1 MVINMETDHVY
12 EKGQLYQITLSD
24 LQTDPNQPRK
34 VIDPQALEELTTSI
48 ARMGVVQ
55 PIVFRCDD
63 TNNLV
68 IVAGERR
75 VTAARAAGISTI
87 PAIFIDGN
95 YAEVAL
101 VENLLRQDLTP
112 VEEAEAMQTLMTRQ
126 QYTQE
131 QLGAII
137 GKAQNTL
144 SEILSI
150 NRLPQEVRDD
160 CRGNRTISRSA
171 LITIAKKKQ
180 ARAMVSGYTAVKAKI
195 EKGKTTRKKKPIE
208 TAQVAIDSIARFQ
221 QKISA
226 LDMAEW
232 SDADK
237 TYFQTTM
244 ENLKAEIDNVL
255 AAIAAPA
262 QTSTATP
269 STRKTT
275 VSKMRS

>member
-160 CRGNRTISRSA
+160 CRGNRAISRSA

-208 TAQVAIDSIARFQ
+208 TAQVAIDSIAKFQ
-221 QKISA
+221 QKIST
-226 LDMAEW
+226 LDMTEW
-232 SDADK
+232 ADADK

-269 STRKTT
+269 STRKTS
-275 VSKMRS
+275 VSKMKG

>member
-1 MVINMETDHVY
+1 MENELNY
-12 EKGQLYQITLSD
+12 EKGQLYQIALSD
-24 LQTDPNQPRK
+24 LQADPNQPRK
-34 VIDPQALEELTTSI
+34 ILDPLALDELTTSI
-48 ARMGVVQ
+48 AKMGVVQ
-55 PIVFRCDD
+55 SIVFRRDD
-63 TNNLV
+63 ANNLV

-75 VTAARAAGISTI
+75 VTAARAAGITTI
-87 PAIFIDGN
+87 PALFIEGN

-126 QYTQE
+126 QYTQD

-180 ARAMVSGYTAVKAKI
+180 TRAMVTGYNAVKAKI
-195 EKGKTTRKKKPIE
+195 EKGKTTRKKKPTE
-208 TAQVAIDSIARFQ
+208 TAQVAIDSIAKFQ
-221 QKISA
+221 QKITS
-226 LDMAEW
+226 LDPAQW
-232 SDADK
+232 ADADK
-237 TYFQTTM
+237 TSFQTVL
-244 ENLKAEIDNVL
+244 ESLKAEIDN
-255 AAIAAPA
+255 AIAAMA
-262 QTSTATP
+262 ASVQKTATTT
-269 STRKTT
+269 TRKSSA
-275 VSKMRS
+275 SKKSA

>member
-1 MVINMETDHVY
+1 METEHIY

-34 VIDPQALEELTTSI
+34 VIDPQALDELTTSI
-48 ARMGVVQ
+48 AKMGVVQ
-55 PIVFRCDD
+55 PIVFRYDD
-63 TNNLV
+63 SNNLV

-160 CRGNRTISRSA
+160 CRGNRAISRSA

-195 EKGKTTRKKKPIE
+195 EKGKTARKKKPTE
-208 TAQVAIDSIARFQ
+208 TVQVAIDSIAKFQ
-221 QKISA
+221 QKIST
-226 LDMAEW
+226 LDMTEW
-232 SDADK
+232 ADADK

-244 ENLKAEIDNVL
+244 ENLKAEIDNIL

-269 STRKTT
+269 STRKTS
-275 VSKMRS
+275 VSKKRG

>member
-1 MVINMETDHVY
+1 MENELNY
-12 EKGQLYQITLSD
+12 EKGQLYQIALSD
-24 LQTDPNQPRK
+24 LQADPNQPRK
-34 VIDPQALEELTTSI
+34 ILDPLALDELTTSI
-48 ARMGVVQ
+48 AKMGVVQ
-55 PIVFRCDD
+55 PIVFRRDD
-63 TNNLV
+63 VNNLV

-75 VTAARAAGISTI
+75 VTAARAAGITTI
-87 PAIFIDGN
+87 PALFIEGN

-126 QYTQE
+126 QYTQD

-180 ARAMVSGYTAVKAKI
+180 TRAMVTGYNAVKAKI
-195 EKGKTTRKKKPIE
+195 EKGKTTRKKKPTE
-208 TAQVAIDSIARFQ
+208 TAQVAIDSIAKFQ
-221 QKISA
+221 QKITS
-226 LDMAEW
+226 LDLAQW
-232 SDADK
+232 ADADK
-237 TYFQTTM
+237 TSFQTVL
-244 ENLKAEIDNVL
+244 ESLKAEIDN
-255 AAIAAPA
+255 AIAAMAAPV
-262 QTSTATP
+262 QTTATTT
-269 STRKTT
+269 TRKSSA
-275 VSKMRS
+275 SKKSA